1 MICIYIYTVYCHI
14 LHTYHIYDIFMS
26 VKDIGFVHDIAK
38 LSMVG
43 YYFANHSKIDAV
55 YILTRIVT
63 AVLFVVDGCNFF

>member
-1 MICIYIYTVYCHI
+1 
-14 LHTYHIYDIFMS
+14 MS
-26 VKDIGFVHDIAK
+26 VKETCLVHDIAK